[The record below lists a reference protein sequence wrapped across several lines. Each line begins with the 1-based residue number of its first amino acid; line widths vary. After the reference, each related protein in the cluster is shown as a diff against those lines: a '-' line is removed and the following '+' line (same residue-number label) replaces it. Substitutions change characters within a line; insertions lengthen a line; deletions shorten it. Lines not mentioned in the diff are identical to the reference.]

1 MEEHRQLAL
10 RRVYAWLAQNNDKYK
25 MEPYGNEVF
34 QYFNEGWTEDDIDTA
49 AGVALDAKVARTIL
63 ADNAITKADI
73 TVAKIAAAPEV
84 ASVMY
89 QGRVWDIPLV
99 ISNLYIWIAN
109 NSYYSVGP
117 IREVHLLWREC
128 QIDEESLV
136 LFEIQIPVAHE

>member
-1 MEEHRQLAL
+1 
-10 RRVYAWLAQNNDKYK
+10 
-25 MEPYGNEVF
+25 
-34 QYFNEGWTEDDIDTA
+34 
-49 AGVALDAKVARTIL
+49 
-63 ADNAITKADI
+63 
-73 TVAKIAAAPEV
+73 
-84 ASVMY
+84 MY